1 MPNSSLGGKGWNTIL
16 IPLIMKNKAPFS
28 TFRRT
33 SPKEA
38 RQHRVSIMLN
48 DSEMRALD
56 RYCEKYN
63 VRNRSRF
70 VRETLMRNVL
80 KQFEKDSPTLFD

>member
-1 MPNSSLGGKGWNTIL
+1 
-16 IPLIMKNKAPFS
+16 MKKKQPTP
-28 TFRRT
+28 TFHRPRIRET
-33 SPKEA
+33 RE
-38 RQHRVSIMLN
+38 HRVSILLN
-48 DSEMRALD
+48 DSELRALD
-56 RYCEKYN
+56 RYCEKYG

>member
-1 MPNSSLGGKGWNTIL
+1 MCAM
-16 IPLIMKNKAPFS
+16 MKKKQQTP
-28 TFRRT
+28 TFHRPRIR
-33 SPKEA
+33 EA
-38 RQHRVSIMLN
+38 REHRVSILLN
-48 DSEMRALD
+48 DSELRALD
-56 RYCEKYN
+56 RYCEKYG